1 MPKIQSPLRGW
12 LGGKYRL
19 APAIVSLI
27 PEHTCYAEVF
37 GGAAWVL
44 FHKSP
49 SRCEAIND
57 INADIIN
64 LYRCVQ
70 NHLPELLRQSEWLL
84 PSRDEFNRLLSSNP
98 ATLTDI
104 QRAVRFMY
112 LHRLAFGGKVADIN
126 LAATSTRPPKFNAAK
141 LEAELRESSHRLQGV
156 MLERLNYDT
165 FIARYDKPTTFFYI
179 DPPYWDCETMYGKGI
194 FAKADFDALATQL
207 RAIKGKFL
215 LSINDTPEIRA
226 IFAGFEMRE
235 VELTYSLCRSG
246 GTAARE
252 LLIANY
258 PINTVEA
265 T

>member
-98 ATLTDI
+98 AALTDI

-165 FIARYDKPTTFFYI
+165 FIARYDKSTTFFYI

-215 LSINDTPEIRA
+215 LSINDTPEIRE
-226 IFAGFEMRE
+226 IFAGFELKE
-235 VELTYSLCRSG
+235 VGLTYSLCRSG

-258 PINTVEA
+258 PINTVETA
-265 T
+265 

>member
-19 APAIVSLI
+19 APTIVSLI

-49 SRCEAIND
+49 SPSEAIND

-84 PSRDEFNRLLSSNP
+84 PSRDEFERLLNHNP

-112 LHRLAFGGKVADIN
+112 LHRLAFGGKVAEMN
-126 LAATSTRPPKFNAAK
+126 FAATATRAPNINAI
-141 LEAELRESSHRLQGV
+141 Q
-156 MLERLNYDT
+156 
-165 FIARYDKPTTFFYI
+165 
-179 DPPYWDCETMYGKGI
+179 
-194 FAKADFDALATQL
+194 
-207 RAIKGKFL
+207 
-215 LSINDTPEIRA
+215 
-226 IFAGFEMRE
+226 
-235 VELTYSLCRSG
+235 
-246 GTAARE
+246 AA
-252 LLIANY
+252 
-258 PINTVEA
+258 
-265 T
+265 

>member
-1 MPKIQSPLRGW
+1 MR
-12 LGGKYRL
+12 
-19 APAIVSLI
+19 
-27 PEHTCYAEVF
+27 T
-37 GGAAWVL
+37 
-44 FHKSP
+44 
-49 SRCEAIND
+49 
-57 INADIIN
+57 
-64 LYRCVQ
+64 
-70 NHLPELLRQSEWLL
+70 
-84 PSRDEFNRLLSSNP
+84 LSSTP

-112 LHRLAFGGKVADIN
+112 LHRLAFGGKVADIT

-156 MLERLNYDT
+156 ILERLNYDA